1 MSLKALCRT
10 QKSVA
15 LDSVLQELEKCLLA
29 GHLSSTRVPAG
40 WEAWREGK
48 EWKYMEP
55 FKIWKCEIIANR
67 TDAKK
72 IVRKL
77 DTAC

>member
-15 LDSVLQELEKCLLA
+15 LDSVLQELEKWLLA
-29 GHLSSTRVPAG
+29 GCHDDTWVPAG
-40 WEAWREGK
+40 WEVRREGK

-55 FKIWKCEIIANR
+55 LKIWKCEDIAQR
-67 TDAKK
+67 KDAKK

-77 DTAC
+77 DTAY